1 MINRMDDGE
10 HTFEVTGVGDNNS
23 SSLFKKVE
31 RCGHDGLRERDN
43 GLFGRCLLLVIYA
56 LSHGEIIRSARSER
70 ECFIPL

>member
-31 RCGHDGLRERDN
+31 RCGHDGLRER
-43 GLFGRCLLLVIYA
+43 
-56 LSHGEIIRSARSER
+56 EIMGCSDDAYY
-70 ECFIPL
+70 